1 MDSTA
6 NLNIRVTNGM
16 AGQLDSLAERAGC
29 DRTKLVRW
37 LIADGL
43 IEQRYPRDWALIA
56 EAEREP
62 VGV

>member
-1 MDSTA
+1 MTRETT
-6 NLNIRVTNGM
+6 LHIRVTGTM

-29 DRTKLVRW
+29 DRSKLARW

-56 EAEREP
+56 KAEREP
-62 VGV
+62 VGA